1 MKMKAT
7 KINNIPN
14 LIILSMAL
22 LVLSSCSKGSDPVPE
37 PVIPQPTGT
46 VPYYKL
52 QRVENFAVETDDT
65 DPTAP
70 KNPAYFSLENKAIV
84 EANLAKTARWDVGF
98 NGLYNSFL
106 SGNNGSD
113 ATNLGYGGPG
123 AGAILIIEKPFD
135 EVTDIPAEALFKT
148 RGTLV
153 GTDDHGDFGEGIG
166 WYLYDFGGT
175 TISNGTYEKQHV
187 AYALGNG
194 ITLANGTKIL
204 PRTIVLRTAAGNYA
218 KIKMISCYQNA
229 FTPDTWFRSTPHMF
243 FTFEYVLVPKGST
256 KFEIK

>member
-1 MKMKAT
+1 MKITAT
-7 KINNIPN
+7 KISGTMTK
-14 LIILSMAL
+14 LILSSMVL
-22 LVLSSCSKGSDPVPE
+22 LMLSSCSKSSDPVPE
-37 PVIPQPTGT
+37 PPQPAGS

-65 DPTAP
+65 DPTAA
-70 KNPAYFSLENKAIV
+70 KNPAYFSLGNKAII
-84 EANLAKTARWDVGF
+84 EANFAKTARWDIGF

-123 AGAILIIEKPFD
+123 TGAILIIEKAFD
-135 EVTDIPAEALFKT
+135 EITDIPAESLFKT
-148 RGTLV
+148 KGTLI
-153 GTDDHGDFGEGIG
+153 GTDNKGDFGEGTG

-175 TISNGTYEKQHV
+175 TVSNGVYDKQHV

-194 ITLANGTKIL
+194 ITLTNGTKVL

-229 FTPDTWFRSTPHMF
+229 FTPDTWFRTTPHMF